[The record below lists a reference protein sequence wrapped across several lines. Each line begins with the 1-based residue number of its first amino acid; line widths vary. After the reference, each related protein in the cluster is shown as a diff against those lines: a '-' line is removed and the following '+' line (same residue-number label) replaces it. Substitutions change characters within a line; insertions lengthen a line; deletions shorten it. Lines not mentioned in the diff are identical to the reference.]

1 MSNLDNMYKFLEIHK
16 LSNLI
21 QGETDNMN
29 SPILLNQLTSPSP
42 PQKNSKPNGFTDE
55 FYQIFKKSN
64 NGNSTQILTE
74 N

>member
-29 SPILLNQLTSPSP
+29 SPVLLNQLTSPSP

-55 FYQIFKKSN
+55 FY
-64 NGNSTQILTE
+64 
-74 N
+74 